1 MSNYFELVSQEL
13 LSNLA
18 QVKVYMKKH
27 NPTIGILIE
36 EILRDFFRNH
46 LPKIVSVEQGFI
58 LNSDGKLS
66 KQCDIIVYDSQMYS
80 PFYRINDI
88 VVVPARRMC

>member
-1 MSNYFELVSQEL
+1 MSNYFELLARAVK
-13 LSNLA
+13 NLA
-18 QVKVYMKKH
+18 QVESVHKKTQS
-27 NPTIGILIE
+27 NYWDSIE
-36 EILRDFFRNH
+36 EILRDLFRNH

-80 PFYRINDI
+80 
-88 VVVPARRMC
+88 AL